1 MLSPDLPHY
10 NDPEGNCL
18 PSGISCVID
27 AHVHV
32 FPDRTFEADAADM
45 LIPA

>member
-1 MLSPDLPHY
+1 MLSPELFHY

-32 FPDRTFEADAADM
+32 FLGKANAECGAVIQA
-45 LIPA
+45 